1 MDEKPGG
8 SWWDKVKEWVHGAL
22 DIAGLVPGLGE
33 IADGANALIYLAE
46 GRFIEAGISA
56 VAMIPILGD
65 VGKVGK
71 WGAKAG
77 KELLEEG
84 AERLVKEGAESLV
97 ERTAKEGAD
106 NFLNYDVLLKD
117 SPYSLSYRGSTAN
130 LAKGT
135 TLPRNLR
142 EQLAIE
148 QVMTNPLFGIRLDVT
163 MTDSRWLASEGWEK
177 MQQIIKSGG
186 EPINVH
192 YLFNQ
197 TTHQIDDF
205 KIVLPGRRPSAR

>member
-71 WGAKAG
+71 WGVKAG

-84 AERLVKEGAESLV
+84 AERLVKEGAETLVGASSSLK
-97 ERTAKEGAD
+97 AFNKN
-106 NFLNYDVLLKD
+106 NF
-117 SPYSLSYRGSTAN
+117 RE
-130 LAKGT
+130 
-135 TLPRNLR
+135 NLR
-142 EQLAIE
+142 RLTRKSSDDIVGLEAHHILPQEFLSNFKKMGFNIHDPRLGSWVNSKAHRIWSYEYNVKWRRFLQQERSAEQIME
-148 QVMTNPLFGIRLDVT
+148 FVQHMTKEYGLDVYFYI
-163 MTDSRWLASEGWEK
+163 S
-177 MQQIIKSGG
+177 
-186 EPINVH
+186 
-192 YLFNQ
+192 
-197 TTHQIDDF
+197 
-205 KIVLPGRRPSAR
+205 